1 MEDNNRSLFCKF
13 CGTLVPI
20 TPSGVIKCPLCQEA
34 FPIDAIKSTEIK
46 VKVHNLQEQNDAT
59 VKSERTII
67 NDRCPECGNVG
78 LYFTTAQIRSADEGQ
93 TIFYE
98 CIHCGHKYSQ
108 NA

>member
-1 MEDNNRSLFCKF
+1 MSQSNLGLFCKF

-20 TPSGVIKCPLCQEA
+20 THTDVLTCPLCHQA
-34 FPIDAIKSTEIK
+34 FPSSAIEKSVMTVNVTK
-46 VKVHNLQEQNDAT
+46 AQEDT
-59 VKSERTII
+59 KIGKGSGRTII
-67 NDRCPECGNVG
+67 NERCPECGKEG

-98 CIHCGHKYSQ
+98 CIHCHYKYSQ